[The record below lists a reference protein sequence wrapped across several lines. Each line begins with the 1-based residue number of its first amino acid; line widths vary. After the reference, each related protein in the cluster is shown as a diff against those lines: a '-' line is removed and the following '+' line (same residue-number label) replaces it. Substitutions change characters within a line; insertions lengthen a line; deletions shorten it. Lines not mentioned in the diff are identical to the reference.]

1 MPVTAGLR
9 DWRTQM
15 PGVDTERFEAAAGD
29 FLDELGYPSTVP
41 RPKPGPEALRR
52 ASKIRDSFA
61 PDVRYRGRLLPERW
75 DA

>member
-1 MPVTAGLR
+1 MPVTAVPR

-15 PGVDTERFEAAAGD
+15 PGGGTELFEAAGD
-29 FLDELGYPSTVP
+29 FLDELGYLRTLPC
-41 RPKPGPEALRR
+41 PKPKALRR

-61 PDVRYRGRLLPERW
+61 PDIRYRGRLGCLLPERW

>member
-9 DWRTQM
+9 GWRTQM
-15 PGVDTERFEAAAGD
+15 PAVDTERFEAAGD
-29 FLDELGYPSTVP
+29 FLDELGYLRTLPC
-41 RPKPGPEALRR
+41 PKPKALRR

-61 PDVRYRGRLLPERW
+61 PDVRYRGRLLPQRW

>member
-1 MPVTAGLR
+1 MPVTAGLK

-15 PGVDTERFEAAAGD
+15 PGVDTERFEAAGD
-29 FLDELGYPSTVP
+29 FLDELGYPRTVP
-41 RPKPGPEALRR
+41 RPKPEVLTR

>member
-1 MPVTAGLR
+1 MQVTAGLR

-29 FLDELGYPSTVP
+29 FLDELGYPRTVP
-41 RPKPGPEALRR
+41 RRKPEALRR